1 MMKLDKEIN
10 IMKLAIGTTVSYM
23 NDLGDKYTGEISE
36 VISDSYDDVKLEDG
50 SVIYWSKK
58 TKKYVP
64 VRDKHKDSIFFEI
77 KTPLGLEYA
86 SEKEL
91 F

>member
-1 MMKLDKEIN
+1 
-10 IMKLAIGTTVSYM
+10 MKLAIGTTVSYM
-23 NDLGDKYTGEISE
+23 NDLDDKYTGEITE

-58 TKKYVP
+58 IKKYVP

-77 KTPLGLEYA
+77 KTPLGVEYVT
-86 SEKEL
+86 ENEL

>member
-1 MMKLDKEIN
+1 MKLELGCI
-10 IMKLAIGTTVSYM
+10 VSFV
-23 NDLGDKYTGEISE
+23 DDIGDKYTGVLSSVE
-36 VISDSYDDVKLEDG
+36 SDSYDDVKLENG
-50 SVIYWSKK
+50 LVTYWSKK

-77 KTPLGLEYA
+77 KTTLGYEYA
-86 SEKEL
+86 SESEL

>member
-1 MMKLDKEIN
+1 MKLEIGKN
-10 IMKLAIGTTVSYM
+10 VSFVNDIGDTF
-23 NDLGDKYTGEISE
+23 KGELSA
-36 VISDSYDDVKLEDG
+36 VDSDSYDDVKLEDG
-50 SVIYWSKK
+50 SVTYWSKK
-58 TKKYVP
+58 KKMYVP

-86 SEKEL
+86 SESEL

>member
-1 MMKLDKEIN
+1 MKLDKEIY

-23 NDLGDKYTGEISE
+23 NDLDDKYTGEITE

-58 TKKYVP
+58 IKKYVP

-77 KTPLGLEYA
+77 KTPLGVEYVT
-86 SEKEL
+86 ENEL

>member
-1 MMKLDKEIN
+1 MKQKENN
-10 IMKLAIGTTVSYM
+10 IMKLEIGNMVSFI
-23 NDLGDKYTGEISE
+23 NDIGDKFTGELTSVE
-36 VISDSYDDVKLEDG
+36 SDSYDDVKLENG
-50 SVIYWSKK
+50 LVTYWSKK

-77 KTPLGLEYA
+77 KTSLGYEYA
-86 SEKEL
+86 AETEL

>member
-1 MMKLDKEIN
+1 MKLEIG
-10 IMKLAIGTTVSYM
+10 AVVSFI
-23 NDLGDKYTGEISE
+23 DDIGDKYTGKLTSVE
-36 VISDSYDDVKLEDG
+36 SDSYDDVKLESG
-50 SVIYWSKK
+50 LVTYWSKK

-77 KTPLGLEYA
+77 KTTLGNEYA
-86 SEKEL
+86 CESEL

>member
-1 MMKLDKEIN
+1 MKLDKEIN

-23 NDLGDKYTGEISE
+23 NDLDDKYTGEITE

-58 TKKYVP
+58 IKKYIP

-77 KTPLGLEYA
+77 KTPLGVEYVT
-86 SEKEL
+86 ENEL

>member
-1 MMKLDKEIN
+1 MKLEIG
-10 IMKLAIGTTVSYM
+10 KTVSFV
-23 NDLGDKYTGEISE
+23 NDIGDTFKGELSA
-36 VISDSYDDVKLEDG
+36 VDSDSYDDVKLEDG
-50 SVIYWSKK
+50 SVTYWSKK
-58 TKKYVP
+58 TKMYVP

-86 SEKEL
+86 SESEL

>member
-1 MMKLDKEIN
+1 MKLE
-10 IMKLAIGTTVSYM
+10 IGTTVSIM
-23 NDLGDKYTGEISE
+23 NDYMEVVTGELLAVE
-36 VISDSYDDVKLEDG
+36 SDSYDDVKLDNGE
-50 SVIYWSKK
+50 VTYWSKK
-58 TKKYVP
+58 KKMYVP
-64 VRDKHKDSIFFEI
+64 VRDKHKNSIFFEI

>member
-10 IMKLAIGTTVSYM
+10 IMKLEIGTTVSYM
-23 NDLGDKYTGEISE
+23 NDLGDKYTGEITE
-36 VISDSYDDVKLEDG
+36 VISDSYDDVILTDG
-50 SVIYWSKK
+50 LVKYWSKK

-77 KTPLGLEYA
+77 KTPLGAEYVLEN
-86 SEKEL
+86 EL

>member
-1 MMKLDKEIN
+1 MKLEIGN
-10 IMKLAIGTTVSYM
+10 MVSFV
-23 NDLGDKYTGEISE
+23 NDIGDKFTGELTSVE
-36 VISDSYDDVKLEDG
+36 SDSYDDVKLENG
-50 SVIYWSKK
+50 LVTYWSKK

-77 KTPLGLEYA
+77 KTTLGNEYA
-86 SEKEL
+86 CESEL